1 MNKISNYILILSFF
15 LLTNCG
21 YEAVLNNQNY
31 QFSINVNKIN
41 GDQKINSL
49 IINSFKQLKEN
60 EKKYNLSLTSNK
72 EKLII
77 SKDSKGDP
85 SIFEIKINVNYVVKK
100 DGEILIS
107 NKINKKTTYNNITDK
122 FELENYEKTIINN
135 LVSEISDNIMLS
147 ISKVSEW

>member
-147 ISKVSEW
+147 ISKVSE

>member
-1 MNKISNYILILSFF
+1 MNKISNYILILSLLF
-15 LLTNCG
+15 LTNCG
-21 YEAVLNNQNY
+21 YQAVLNNQNY

-49 IINSFKQLKEN
+49 IINRLKQLEKN

-147 ISKVSEW
+147 ISKVSE

>member
-1 MNKISNYILILSFF
+1 MNKISNYILILSLL

-21 YEAVLNNQNY
+21 YQAVLNNQNY

-49 IINSFKQLKEN
+49 IINSLKQLEKN
-60 EKKYNLSLTSNK
+60 EKIYNLSLTSNK

-107 NKINKKTTYNNITDK
+107 NKINKKTTYNNIADK
-122 FELENYEKTIINN
+122 FELENYEKNIINN
-135 LVSEISDNIMLS
+135 LVSEITDNIKLS
-147 ISKVSEW
+147 ISKVSE

>member
-1 MNKISNYILILSFF
+1 MNKISNYILILSLL

-21 YEAVLNNQNY
+21 YQTVLNNQNY

-49 IINSFKQLKEN
+49 IINRLKQLEKN
-60 EKKYNLSLTSNK
+60 EKIYNLNLTSNK

-100 DGEILIS
+100 DEEILIS

-135 LVSEISDNIMLS
+135 LVSEISDNIKLS
-147 ISKVSEW
+147 ISKVSE

>member
-1 MNKISNYILILSFF
+1 MNKISNYILILSLFF
-15 LLTNCG
+15 LTNCG

-31 QFSINVNKIN
+31 QFSINVNNIK

-49 IINSFKQLKEN
+49 IINSFKQLKKN
-60 EKKYNLSLTSNK
+60 EKEYNLSLTSNK

-100 DGEILIS
+100 DGKILIK
-107 NKINKKTTYNNITDK
+107 NKIDKKTTYNNITDK
-122 FELENYEKTIINN
+122 FELENYEKTIIDN
-135 LVSEISDNIMLS
+135 LISEISDNIILS
-147 ISKVSEW
+147 ISKVSE

>member
-1 MNKISNYILILSFF
+1 MNKIKNFTLILLLSI
-15 LLTNCG
+15 LTNCG
-21 YEAVLNNQNY
+21 YKAVLNNQNY

-85 SIFEIKINVNYVVKK
+85 SIFEIKINVNYVVEK

-122 FELENYEKTIINN
+122 FDLENYEKNIINN
-135 LVSEISDNIMLS
+135 LVSEISDTIMLS
-147 ISKVSEW
+147 ISKVSE

>member
-1 MNKISNYILILSFF
+1 MNKISNYILILSLL

-21 YEAVLNNQNY
+21 YQAVLNNQNY

-49 IINSFKQLKEN
+49 IINSLKQLEEN
-60 EKKYNLSLTSNK
+60 EKIYNLSLTSNK

-100 DGEILIS
+100 DEEILIS

-147 ISKVSEW
+147 ISKVSE

>member
-1 MNKISNYILILSFF
+1 MNKISNYILILSLL

-21 YEAVLNNQNY
+21 YQAVLNNQNY

-49 IINSFKQLKEN
+49 IINRLKQLEEN
-60 EKKYNLSLTSNK
+60 EKVYNLSLTSNK

-100 DGEILIS
+100 DEEILIS

-147 ISKVSEW
+147 ISKVSE

>member
-1 MNKISNYILILSFF
+1 MNKISNYILILSLL

-21 YEAVLNNQNY
+21 YQTVLNNQNY

-49 IINSFKQLKEN
+49 IINSLKQLEEN
-60 EKKYNLSLTSNK
+60 EKIYNLSLTSNK

-85 SIFEIKINVNYVVKK
+85 SIFEIKINVNYVVEK

-147 ISKVSEW
+147 ISKVSE

>member
-1 MNKISNYILILSFF
+1 MNKISNYILILSLLF
-15 LLTNCG
+15 LTNCG
-21 YEAVLNNQNY
+21 YQAVLNNQNY

-49 IINSFKQLKEN
+49 IINRLKQLEGN
-60 EKKYNLSLTSNK
+60 EKIYNLSLTSNK

-100 DGEILIS
+100 DEEILIS

-135 LVSEISDNIMLS
+135 LVSEISDSIMLS
-147 ISKVSEW
+147 ISKVSE

>member
-1 MNKISNYILILSFF
+1 MNKIANYILILSLLF
-15 LLTNCG
+15 LTNCG
-21 YEAVLNNQNY
+21 YQAVLNNQNY

-100 DGEILIS
+100 DEEILIS

-122 FELENYEKTIINN
+122 FELENYEKNIINN

>member
-1 MNKISNYILILSFF
+1 MNKISNYILILSLL

-21 YEAVLNNQNY
+21 YQAVLNNQNY

-49 IINSFKQLKEN
+49 IINRLKQLEEN
-60 EKKYNLSLTSNK
+60 ERIYNLSLTSNK

-85 SIFEIKINVNYVVKK
+85 SIFKIKINVNYVVEK

-147 ISKVSEW
+147 ISKVSE

>member
-1 MNKISNYILILSFF
+1 MNKISNYILILSLL

-21 YEAVLNNQNY
+21 YQAVLNNQNY

-41 GDQKINSL
+41 GDQEINSL
-49 IINSFKQLKEN
+49 IINRLKQLEEN
-60 EKKYNLSLTSNK
+60 KKIYNLSLTSNK

-85 SIFEIKINVNYVVKK
+85 SIFEIKINVNYVVEK

-122 FELENYEKTIINN
+122 FELENYEKNIINN
-135 LVSEISDNIMLS
+135 LVSEISDNIKLS
-147 ISKVSEW
+147 ISKVSE

>member
-1 MNKISNYILILSFF
+1 MNKISNYILILSLL

-21 YEAVLNNQNY
+21 YQAVLNNQNY

-60 EKKYNLSLTSNK
+60 EKKYNLSLRSKK

-85 SIFEIKINVNYVVKK
+85 SIFEIKINVNYVVEK

-147 ISKVSEW
+147 ISKVSE

>member
-1 MNKISNYILILSFF
+1 MNKISNYILILSLL

-21 YEAVLNNQNY
+21 YQAVLNNQNY

-49 IINSFKQLKEN
+49 IINNFKQLKEN
-60 EKKYNLSLTSNK
+60 EKEYNLSLTSNK

-147 ISKVSEW
+147 ISKVSE

>member
-1 MNKISNYILILSFF
+1 MNKIANYILILSLLF
-15 LLTNCG
+15 LTNCG
-21 YEAVLNNQNY
+21 YQAVLNNQNY

-77 SKDSKGDP
+77 SKDSKGAP
-85 SIFEIKINVNYVVKK
+85 SIFKIKINVNYVVKK
-100 DGEILIS
+100 DEEILIS

-135 LVSEISDNIMLS
+135 LVSEISDNIKMS
-147 ISKVSEW
+147 ISKVSE

>member
-1 MNKISNYILILSFF
+1 MNKISNYILILSLL

-21 YEAVLNNQNY
+21 YQAVLNNQNY

-49 IINSFKQLKEN
+49 IINRLKQLEEN
-60 EKKYNLSLTSNK
+60 EKIYNLSLTSNK

-100 DGEILIS
+100 DEEILIS

-135 LVSEISDNIMLS
+135 LVSEISDSIMLS
-147 ISKVSEW
+147 ISKVSE

>member
-1 MNKISNYILILSFF
+1 MNKIANYILILF
-15 LLTNCG
+15 LLFLTNCG
-21 YEAVLNNQNY
+21 YQAVLNNQNY

-41 GDQKINSL
+41 GDQEINSL
-49 IINSFKQLKEN
+49 IINRLKQLEEN
-60 EKKYNLSLTSNK
+60 KKIYNLSLTSNK

-107 NKINKKTTYNNITDK
+107 NKINKKTTYNNITYK
-122 FELENYEKTIINN
+122 IELENYEKTIINN

-147 ISKVSEW
+147 ISKVSE

>member
-1 MNKISNYILILSFF
+1 MNKISNYILILSLL

-21 YEAVLNNQNY
+21 YQAVLNNQNY

-49 IINSFKQLKEN
+49 IINRLKQLEEN
-60 EKKYNLSLTSNK
+60 KKIYNLSLTSNK

-100 DGEILIS
+100 DEEILIS

-147 ISKVSEW
+147 ISKVSE

>member
-1 MNKISNYILILSFF
+1 MNKIANYILILSLLF
-15 LLTNCG
+15 LTNCG
-21 YEAVLNNQNY
+21 YQAVLNNQNY

-85 SIFEIKINVNYVVKK
+85 SIFEIKINVNYVVEK

-122 FELENYEKTIINN
+122 FELESYEKTIINN
-135 LVSEISDNIMLS
+135 LVSEITDNIILS
-147 ISKVSEW
+147 ISKISQ